1 MEIKIVKQILEWNED
16 VSDEVKATLS
26 ENNVCLINVMGSPG
40 AGKTSLITDIINRL
54 RDTYRI
60 GVIEGDIAGA
70 IDADKIDK
78 MGIPVVQ
85 LQTDGACHIEAMS
98 IQHMLSFFN
107 LDELDVLISKY
118 KPDVMAIEKLFY
130 NTNAKTVID
139 VAQARGVIVLAAQ
152 KHGLEIA
159 EYTPLQVKQSVV
171 GYGRAEKKQV
181 QEMMRIMLRLD
192 KVPKPDDTADAL
204 AMAICHAHTSGSL
217 VGKLKKYY

>member
-1 MEIKIVKQILEWNED
+1 MIILGIDPGYAIVGYGILEY
-16 VSDEVKATLS
+16 S
-26 ENNVCLINVMGSPG
+26 NNHFTIIHYG
-40 AGKTSLITDIINRL
+40 AVTTPAGMQFNRRLQII
-54 RDTYRI
+54 Y
-60 GVIEGDIAGA
+60 
-70 IDADKIDK
+70 
-78 MGIPVVQ
+78 
-85 LQTDGACHIEAMS
+85 
-98 IQHMLSFFN
+98 
-107 LDELDVLISKY
+107 DELDVLISKY
-118 KPDVMAIEKLFY
+118 KPEVMAIEKLFY

-181 QEMMRIMLRLD
+181 QEMMRMMLKLE